1 MTARGCSV
9 ALCTRERPVQRCN
22 LICAAGEG
30 HHRSSHAD
38 QAPTNPLPPQQQQ
51 EQQQFA
57 HQHPHQP
64 RSQAPQG
71 PGQVS
76 AAPPCPL
83 NSLQSLM
90 SSGEGCDSTGG
101 LLWLLQEPACTQ
113 YATAPL
119 SQKAGDN
126 TAGPRSLAASAC
138 ERATPAA
145 APPPPQQQQQQ
156 PGVQRLQFGQLGSP
170 PGYSRDEGRQ
180 PPLPTDLHLP
190 NGHLSTPPS
199 GECWVGGACSEE
211 LVLIGVDFLLG
222 LPEVCCDNVTRLQHI
237 RSQ

>member
-1 MTARGCSV
+1 MKGVTLQEDSCGFC
-9 ALCTRERPVQRCN
+9 
-22 LICAAGEG
+22 
-30 HHRSSHAD
+30 RSLHAHSM
-38 QAPTNPLPPQQQQ
+38 Q
-51 EQQQFA
+51 
-57 HQHPHQP
+57 QHPSL
-64 RSQAPQG
+64 RKLVIILQG
-71 PGQVS
+71 H
-76 AAPPCPL
+76 
-83 NSLQSLM
+83 
-90 SSGEGCDSTGG
+90 
-101 LLWLLQEPACTQ
+101 
-113 YATAPL
+113 
-119 SQKAGDN
+119 
-126 TAGPRSLAASAC
+126 AASQPP
-138 ERATPAA
+138 RVNVPHQQP
-145 APPPPQQQQQQ
+145 PPPPQQQQQQ